1 MAGADLGQSG
11 EPVRAAGGQP
21 AGAAAGNIIRVGTR
35 ASSLARRQTDEVLA
49 LLRPHYPALD
59 FQVIPVT
66 THGDAHAAA
75 PLAGMGLGVFVR
87 EIEQQLLS
95 GQLDL
100 AVHSLKDLPT
110 RLPAGLTLGA
120 LPARADPR
128 DALVNIWNCPLAQL
142 PAGARI
148 GTSSPRRQAQ
158 LLRQRPDLTVVPLRG
173 SVETRLRKAGGDEC
187 DGAILAAA
195 GLRRL
200 GLESAI
206 AEYLSPQQFVPPP
219 GQGVLAVEIRAEDER
234 LGEML
239 RAIEDMPTR
248 YAATAERAFLE
259 LLGGGC
265 QLPVGAYAEVDG
277 GRLELTAF
285 LGTADGRQAAQASVH
300 GLADNP
306 RQLAAAARQALLE
319 QDGGRELVG
328 MLSQSQGDAG

>member
-1 MAGADLGQSG
+1 MGQSG
-11 EPVRAAGGQP
+11 EPVGAAGG
-21 AGAAAGNIIRVGTR
+21 GHIVRVGTR
-35 ASSLARRQTDEVLA
+35 ASRLARRQTDEVLE
-49 LLRPHYPALD
+49 LLRPHYPEVD
-59 FQVIPVT
+59 FQVVAVT
-66 THGDAHAAA
+66 TRGDAQAAA

-110 RLPAGLTLGA
+110 RLPAGLTLGV
-120 LPARADPR
+120 LPAREDPR

-142 PAGARI
+142 PAGCRI

-158 LLRQRPDLTVVPLRG
+158 LLRQRPDLVVVPLRG
-173 SVETRLRKAGGDEC
+173 SVETRLRKAGGVEC
-187 DGAILAAA
+187 EGAILAAA

-206 AEYLSPQQFVPPP
+206 AEYLAPQRFVPPP
-219 GQGVLAVEIRAEDER
+219 GQGVLAVEMRAGDNR

-239 RAIEDMPTR
+239 RAVDDGPTR

-265 QLPVGAYAEVDG
+265 QLPVGAYAQSDG
-277 GRLELTAF
+277 GQMELTAF
-285 LGTADGRQAAQASVH
+285 LGTADGRQAAQATVR
-300 GLADNP
+300 GLADRP
-306 RQLAAAARQALLE
+306 EELAAAARAALLE
-319 QDGGRELVG
+319 QDGVRELVEL
-328 MLSQSQGDAG
+328 MA

>member
-1 MAGADLGQSG
+1 MGQSG
-11 EPVRAAGGQP
+11 EPVGAAGG
-21 AGAAAGNIIRVGTR
+21 GHIVRVGTR
-35 ASSLARRQTDEVLA
+35 ASRLARRQTDEVLE
-49 LLRPHYPALD
+49 LLRPHYPEVD
-59 FQVIPVT
+59 FQVVAVT
-66 THGDAHAAA
+66 TQGDAQAAA

-110 RLPAGLTLGA
+110 RLPAGLALGA
-120 LPARADPR
+120 LPAREDPR

-142 PAGARI
+142 PAGCRI

-158 LLRQRPDLTVVPLRG
+158 LLRARPDLTVVPLRG
-173 SVETRLRKAGGDEC
+173 SVETRLRKAGGEEC

-206 AEYLSPQQFVPPP
+206 AEYLAPQRFVPPP
-219 GQGVLAVEIRAEDER
+219 GQGVLAVEIRAGDSR

-239 RAIEDMPTR
+239 RAVDDGPTR
-248 YAATAERAFLE
+248 CAATAERAFLE

-265 QLPVGAYAEVDG
+265 QLPAGAYAQSDG
-277 GRLELTAF
+277 GQLELTAF
-285 LGTADGRQAAQASVH
+285 LGTADGRQAAQATVR
-300 GLADNP
+300 GLADRP
-306 RQLAAAARQALLE
+306 EELAAAARAALLE
-319 QDGGRELVG
+319 QDGGRELVELMG
-328 MLSQSQGDAG
+328 